1 MACTLIRTKIICI
14 FLVQESNHIQA
25 QYSAANTEN
34 VVPDQCTVNQTPS
47 TSRGHLPSPEKNGA
61 SRWRQ
66 TNLNRR
72 LKNKRKIKRNL
83 GHSYKSLRG
92 REVEARELGQPC
104 KCRKK
109 CRQLLLGKENDIFNS
124 FWNLGD
130 YNGQNIYLFS
140 LMKAVPKKRTYK
152 KKCKKEVSSSVGILL
167 PYMEFSAEALL
178 TFA

>member
-1 MACTLIRTKIICI
+1 MACTLIRTEIICI
-14 FLVQESNHIQA
+14 FLVHESNHIQP

-34 VVPDQCTVNQTPS
+34 VVYNQYTVNQTPS
-47 TSRGHLPSPEKNGA
+47 TSGGHLPTPEKNGA
-61 SRWRQ
+61 SRGRQ

-83 GHSYKSLRG
+83 GHSYKSFRG
-92 REVEARELGQPC
+92 REVEVRELGQPC

-109 CRQLLLGKENDIFNS
+109 CRQLLLGEENDIFNS

-140 LMKAVPKKRTYK
+140 LMKAVPKKEHIRK
-152 KKCKKEVSSSVGILL
+152 SAKRSFLLECAISS
-167 PYMEFSAEALL
+167 
-178 TFA
+178 